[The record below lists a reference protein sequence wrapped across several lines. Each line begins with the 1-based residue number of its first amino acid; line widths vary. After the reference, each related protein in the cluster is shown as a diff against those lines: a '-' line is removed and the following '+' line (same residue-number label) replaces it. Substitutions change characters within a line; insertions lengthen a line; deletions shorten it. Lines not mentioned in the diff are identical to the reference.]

1 MPTPLAETLTQLRVG
16 NQKFLIDFY
25 QRSRHLFERWAQRQH
40 RLAAPQAHQ
49 LLQDTLLD
57 FYDQVA
63 DGRITK
69 LADDLRAFIYG
80 MAQQRVAAQVPAQV
94 PLPAAEARRRQRL
107 LTQFHQIG
115 ADCQQL
121 LTYFYFRNYRFEQV
135 GVKMGFPNAAVAR
148 RQKSICLRKL
158 YELVRGGYE
167 PAGWQPGSTDAASPP
182 ATPPRVDLRPHLDE
196 LERFADGQMTLDEQD
211 AFELRLE
218 HEEDLAEGH
227 AAYEQ
232 LTADLRWAA
241 GHDTLHQRLQSLD
254 ERMNER
260 GSALVRA
267 QRLAQ
272 RRQRRFVL
280 LAALAGVLVL
290 AAGMAFWYFSQP
302 NRTLP
307 ARHWEAYYQPDPGP
321 PVTATLLS
329 SNPLFGEAL
338 DQYQSGH
345 YQAALHSLGRVS
357 PASVGADTLLYLR
370 GLILLRQGQ
379 GNAAQ
384 LYLQRLSKTGGS
396 GELARRARY
405 HLGMAYWQAQE
416 LAPALTELRAVAADS
431 LNPYR
436 ASARRAVAAGV
447 LEVQ

>member
-1 MPTPLAETLTQLRVG
+1 MTTPLAETLTQLRIG

-40 RLAAPQAHQ
+40 QLAAPQAHE
-49 LLQDTLLD
+49 LLQDALLD
-57 FYDQVA
+57 FYDQVT

-69 LADDLRAFIYG
+69 LPEDLRAFIYG

-121 LTYFYFRNYRFEQV
+121 LTYFYFRNYRFEKV
-135 GVKMGFPNAAVAR
+135 GVKMGFPNAVVAR
-148 RQKSICLRKL
+148 RQKSLCLRKL

-167 PAGWQPGSTDAASPP
+167 PADWQPGSADAPNA
-182 ATPPRVDLRPHLDE
+182 APPRVDLRPHLDE
-196 LERFADGQMTLDEQD
+196 LERFADGLMNLDEQE

-218 HEEDLAEGH
+218 HEEDLAEAH

-260 GSALVRA
+260 GSALARA

-272 RRQRRFVL
+272 RRQRRMVVL
-280 LAALAGVLVL
+280 GALAGLLVL
-290 AAGMAFWYFSQP
+290 AAGALVWYFSQP
-302 NRTLP
+302 NRTRP

-321 PVTATLLS
+321 PVTAALLS
-329 SNPLFGEAL
+329 TNPLFGEAL

-345 YQAALHSLGRVS
+345 YPAALHSLGRVS

-370 GLILLRQGQ
+370 GLMLLRQGQ

-384 LYLQRLSKTGGS
+384 LYLHRLSTTGGT

-416 LAPALTELRAVAADS
+416 LAPALAELRAVAADT

-436 ASARRAVAAGV
+436 ASARRAVASGV
-447 LEVQ
+447 LEAH

>member
-40 RLAAPQAHQ
+40 RLAAPQAHE

-69 LADDLRAFIYG
+69 LPEDLRAFIYG
-80 MAQQRVAAQVPAQV
+80 MAQQRVAAQVPAHV
-94 PLPAAEARRRQRL
+94 PLPAAEAQRRQRL

-121 LTYFYFRNYRFEQV
+121 LTYFYFHNYRFEKV

-148 RQKSICLRKL
+148 RQKSLCLRKL
-158 YELVRGGYE
+158 YELVRAGYE
-167 PAGWQPGSTDAASPP
+167 PVWKPITEALPPTDA
-182 ATPPRVDLRPHLDE
+182 TPFRVDLRPHLDE
-196 LERFADGQMTLDEQD
+196 LERFADGQMSLDEQE

-218 HEEDLAEGH
+218 HEEELAEDH

-241 GHDTLHQRLQSLD
+241 GHDTLRQRLQSLD
-254 ERMNER
+254 ERINER
-260 GSALVRA
+260 GSALARA
-267 QRLAQ
+267 QRLLQ

-280 LAALAGVLVL
+280 LAALAGMLVL
-290 AAGMAFWYFSQP
+290 AAGVAFWYFSQP

-307 ARHWEAYYQPDPGP
+307 NRHWEAYYQPDPGP
-321 PVTATLLS
+321 PVTAAMLS
-329 SNPLFGEAL
+329 GNPLFGEAL

-357 PASVGADTLLYLR
+357 PVSVGADTLLYLR
-370 GLILLRQGQ
+370 GLMLLRQGQ

-384 LYLQRLSKTGGS
+384 LYLQRLSKTGGA

-436 ASARRAVAAGV
+436 ASARRAVSGGV
-447 LEVQ
+447 LEVH